1 MTSVT
6 PLSRESVESVE
17 SVESLYMIFKVTF
30 MRSVTYAQTEA
41 FVVNIC
47 ADESV
52 QSVYNDLYKE
62 YKVTFVKFLAFVE
75 IRFVKCACYVFFMT
89 TVYISHVL

>member
-1 MTSVT
+1 MISVT
-6 PLSRESVESVE
+6 PLSSENVE

-41 FVVNIC
+41 FAVNIC

-52 QSVYNDLYKE
+52 PIQSVQSNIC
-62 YKVTFVKFLAFVE
+62 E
-75 IRFVKCACYVFFMT
+75 ISSIRGDSFCEVFAAKKSSHR
-89 TVYISHVL
+89 ISIYMK

>member
-6 PLSRESVESVE
+6 PLSRE

-52 QSVYNDLYKE
+52 QSVYNYLYKE

-75 IRFVKCACYVFFMT
+75 IRFVKCSQRR
-89 TVYISHVL
+89 SHHIE